1 MYLSTYIIECIS
13 VTKCGRLP
21 KNLILVDW
29 TKKLGLTVMNK
40 SIGLSKVKLNVAYV
54 KGIKVSFNHICIT
67 SSVRSIPNIN
77 LKALLHQNFTS
88 IINTVLSIRLKLLFS
103 NKCLPL
109 LFVKEASLSCSYYYV
124 YKVTA
129 TLFNTYQYYNW

>member
-1 MYLSTYIIECIS
+1 
-13 VTKCGRLP
+13 
-21 KNLILVDW
+21 
-29 TKKLGLTVMNK
+29 MNK
-40 SIGLSKVKLNVAYV
+40 NIGLSKVKLNVAYV
-54 KGIKVSFNHICIT
+54 KGIKVSFNNICIT
-67 SSVRSIPNIN
+67 SSVISIPYIN

-103 NKCLPL
+103 NKCLEL

-129 TLFNTYQYYNW
+129 TLFNTYQYYKW